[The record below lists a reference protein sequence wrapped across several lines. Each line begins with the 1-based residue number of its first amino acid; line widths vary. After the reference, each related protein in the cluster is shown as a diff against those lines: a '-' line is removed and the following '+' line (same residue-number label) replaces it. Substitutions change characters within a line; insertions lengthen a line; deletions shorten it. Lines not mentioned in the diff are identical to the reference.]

1 MTKFVLGRYCT
12 EKVDVYSFGVIM
24 WEVASHEQP
33 SRGRMRNLKVPEEV
47 PAAIDALIS
56 RCMSEDPETRPTAK
70 EAYDILRDWRDRQV
84 EFLQQRKQSMD
95 LRNLDAQGGK
105 QDSPASPRTSNGL
118 GSGLASLQSGST
130 ASGDTSTQL
139 S

>member
-1 MTKFVLGRYCT
+1 MTKSALCRYCT

-56 RCMSEDPETRPTAK
+56 WCMSEDPETRPTAK
-70 EAYDILRDWRDRQV
+70 EAYDILRDWRDKQV
-84 EFLQQRKQSMD
+84 EFLQQRKQSME
-95 LRNLDAQGGK
+95 LRNLEAEVGK
-105 QDSPASPRTSNGL
+105 QESPASLRTSNGL
-118 GSGLASLQSGST
+118 GSGTASHLSGST